1 MGICQ
6 FQSPNLSFH
15 SPFPLGNQKCVFYIC
30 DYVWME
36 PVFLVNV
43 ILSFSLPPLDRR
55 FNTSEKIQVIC
66 SFASFV
72 I

>member
-15 SPFPLGNQKCVFYIC
+15 SPFPLGNHKCVFYIC